1 MINLKE
7 CTVLVNNKA
16 EYIALIKE
24 AQKQGFTWATG
35 RALTEILCNF
45 PTRLRFDE
53 QYKVHYNSFAIFY
66 EHDYQCKDIVST
78 LGCLILKRKGG
89 QLC

>member
-1 MINLKE
+1 MIDLKY

-24 AQKQGFTWATG
+24 AQKQGFRWASG
-35 RALTEILCNF
+35 DDLTNIFRGF
-45 PTRLRFDE
+45 PTRLRFDGE
-53 QYKVHYNSFAIFY
+53 RGVHYNSSADY
-66 EHDYQCKDIVST
+66 YKRNYQCKDIVNM
-78 LGCLILKRKGG
+78 LGNLILKRKEG

>member
-24 AQKQGFTWATG
+24 AQSRFHMGKMY
-35 RALTEILCNF
+35 ALTNIFVLSQQDYALMESVKYIIILPF
-45 PTRLRFDE
+45 
-53 QYKVHYNSFAIFY
+53 
-66 EHDYQCKDIVST
+66 
-78 LGCLILKRKGG
+78 IL
-89 QLC
+89 

>member
-1 MINLKE
+1 MINLKR

-24 AQKQGFTWATG
+24 AQKQGFTWASG
-35 RALTEILCNF
+35 QDLTDIFCDF

-53 QYKVHYNSFAIFY
+53 QCKTYYNSYAEFY
-66 EHDYQCKDIVST
+66 NRDYQCKNIVSM
-78 LGCLILKRKGG
+78 LGSLILKRKEG